1 MKASILFLVCALAS
15 GPSIFA
21 AATALAWDADQGLLI
36 VADGERNVVEA
47 HDGTTGILR
56 WTVPADGLEVPR
68 IATGAG
74 SGRAVVLD
82 PASDRVLVVDTADGR
97 SWQHQVE
104 GTPIEAVASRDGVY
118 VLARDSGRLV
128 RIVDETMTSVA
139 GSGGDA
145 TFLRFSSGDFYVYRR
160 TAGALD
166 RYGPDLSP
174 AGMLAVPPF
183 ASAMQFDGDRAWL
196 AYPQRGTI
204 LSVMLPGMTL
214 EGEVRVGG
222 APVDLAIAARA
233 DALTATRLLIADPS
247 LRVVWTTEGLQSMG
261 RAIARGFL
269 RGLLGLGLYRD
280 RALEVP
286 TPVDRV
292 FVAGNTRFGLDS
304 VSGTLYRLERRSAV
318 PVARDVCTS
327 CLVSDGESLFVWT
340 GSQFSV
346 LSSQFSVLSR

>member
-1 MKASILFLVCALAS
+1 MRASTLFLACALAS
-15 GPSIFA
+15 GPSMIA
-21 AATALAWDADQGLLI
+21 AATALAWDADQQLLI
-36 VADGERNVVEA
+36 VADGERDVVEA
-47 HDGTTGILR
+47 RDLTTGMVR

-82 PASDRVLVVDTADGR
+82 PTTDRVLVVDTADGR
-97 SWQHQVE
+97 SWRHDVA
-104 GTPIEAVASRDGVY
+104 GTPVEAVASREGVY
-118 VLARDSGRLV
+118 VLARETGRIA
-128 RIVDETMTSVA
+128 RITDETITFVG

-145 TFLRFSSGDFYVYRR
+145 TFLRSSSGHLYIYRR

-166 RYGPDLSP
+166 RYGADLSP
-174 AGMLAVPPF
+174 SGTLAVPPF
-183 ASAMQFDGDRAWL
+183 ASAMQLDGDRAWL
-196 AYPQRGTI
+196 VYPQRGTI
-204 LSVMLPGMTL
+204 VSVLLTAMTL

-247 LRVVWTTEGLQSMG
+247 MRVVWTTEGLQSMG

-286 TPVDRV
+286 SPVDRV
-292 FVAGNTRFGLDS
+292 FVSGNTSYGLDS
-304 VSGTLYRLERRSAV
+304 VSGTLYRLERRSAIA
-318 PVARDVCTS
+318 VARDVCTS
-327 CLVSDGESLFVWT
+327 CLASDGESLFVWT

-346 LSSQFSVLSR
+346 LGSR